1 MEKEFVTWLIQQ
13 INALEWGNSEL
24 ARRAQLAPSTVSM
37 VLSRQKRPG
46 LNFCVGIARALNKP
60 PEQILRLAGLL
71 PSKPEA
77 DSEVEEAVHLFEQL
91 REDQR
96 KYVLQTLR
104 ALAKG
109 NK

>member
-1 MEKEFVTWLIQQ
+1 MDNEFITWLIEE
-13 INALEWGNSEL
+13 LEKRGWSNSKL
-24 ARRAQLAPSTVSM
+24 ARNAGLVPSTISM
-37 VLSRQKRPG
+37 VISGQNRPG
-46 LNFCVGIARALNKP
+46 FEFCVGIARALNKP

-109 NK
+109 DK